1 MSDLNVKGSL
11 CFFYEKEKNGLPYI
25 FCLYSGFPTQ
35 NCVNFTQQI
44 KKKMVM
50 AIKIREKLVE
60 Y

>member
-1 MSDLNVKGSL
+1 MSKEVYV
-11 CFFYEKEKNGLPYI
+11 FFYEKEKNGLPYI